1 VHRKLLLAAVV
12 LGIVLFTARYASAPQ
27 PGPDTTGREIV
38 FTREAEPAPLS
49 APLSP
54 LTELQNSLDA
64 VSQAAVEADWRKAGQ
79 GLQDL
84 QCLWESL
91 RPRSAES
98 LEMERQMGQLLQALQ
113 EAVWGQDEQGVL
125 EAAQELTRL
134 VGLLSNQG
142 L

>member
-1 VHRKLLLAAVV
+1 M
-12 LGIVLFTARYASAPQ
+12 
-27 PGPDTTGREIV
+27 
-38 FTREAEPAPLS
+38 
-49 APLSP
+49 
-54 LTELQNSLDA
+54 
-64 VSQAAVEADWRKAGQ
+64 EADWRKAGQ

-84 QCLWESL
+84 QRLWESL